1 MKLKGEA
8 SVLGGEQRRE
18 GGGETER
25 RASAGGG
32 EPERAES
39 AIFGSKR
46 NCLHIESAI
55 LAVTETESVE
65 SGDRLCGGVVLAG
78 GASSG
83 TDPAC
88 GAQHLDLALSGEQA
102 RPGLVYWTL

>member
-1 MKLKGEA
+1 MGFEA
-8 SVLGGEQRRE
+8 S
-18 GGGETER
+18 ER
-25 RASAGGG
+25 RKGSGGSAGRET

-55 LAVTETESVE
+55 LAVSETESVE

-102 RPGLVYWTL
+102 RPGLVYWTLGETS